1 VGYLSI
7 RRHEFSEI
15 YSRRTGLD
23 PRPAHVGF
31 TVVELALGQVFASI
45 T

>member
-1 VGYLSI
+1 VGYLSV
-7 RRHEFSEI
+7 RRHEFSEV

-31 TVVELALGQVFASI
+31 MVNELAQGQVFASI